1 MGGALKQIAFA
12 HNGKQVAVKTEAN
25 VLQALLAE
33 QVPVMMACGGKGL
46 CATCHV
52 YIERGADALTPRT
65 KKEERT
71 LALIAESDST
81 SRLACQAR
89 VLRDGVVVRLPKGL
103 YIERTADLTT
113 LIGRRAEARI
123 LHPVNGRTLVE
134 EGKIITR
141 SVVEKLAH
149 VDVDVQKMLVESRST

>member
-1 MGGALKQIAFA
+1 MKHVAFA
-12 HNGKQVAVKTEAN
+12 HNGKLIPVKTEAN

-33 QVPVMMACGGKGL
+33 QVPVTMACGGKGL

-71 LALIAESDST
+71 LGLLAETEDC

-103 YIERTADLTT
+103 YIEKSGDLTS
-113 LIGRRAEARI
+113 LIGRRAESRV
-123 LHPVNGRTLVE
+123 LHPVDGRVLVE

-141 SVVEKLAH
+141 SVVQKLEH
-149 VDVDVQKMLVESRST
+149 VEVDMQRMLAESRSA